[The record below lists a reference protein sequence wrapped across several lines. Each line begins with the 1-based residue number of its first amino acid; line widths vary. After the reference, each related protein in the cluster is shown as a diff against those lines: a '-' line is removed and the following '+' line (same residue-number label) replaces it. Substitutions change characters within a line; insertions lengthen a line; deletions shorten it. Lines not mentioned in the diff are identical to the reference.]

1 MTLDRRTVLTT
12 SGALAAAT
20 ALPAEAAP
28 AVGDAA
34 WHQAVLQRYAG
45 FGIKASGG
53 AGDNACGA
61 WLEGELKKIGY
72 RTERQRFDA
81 PFFDPSNV
89 TLVSGAARA
98 AVIPQAVVT
107 PTGSGGV
114 TGPLKMADQPGEL
127 TGAIALISLPKK
139 GWAGIADPQAA
150 RPITDALKRG
160 AIAAVA
166 ITNGPS
172 GEAVALNVRPEKPP
186 FDKPVAILAPKDAAP
201 FLAAAKTGAA
211 ATLTTAGKGGT
222 RPAWNLIGRFDHKAE
237 KTIILSTPRS
247 GWFTCVAER
256 GSGLSAW
263 LALAHWLAAEERGYN
278 LELLATSGHEYLY
291 MGGEHYLKDLAPP
304 PAKTRLWC
312 HIGASLAARGWREE
326 AGALRP
332 TDGADPGRVLTATAD
347 ILEGVKT
354 AFRGLPGLENTLVA
368 NKANAGGELVN
379 VIDAG
384 YQTAIG
390 EYGGHTYFHTRG
402 DDLRCTSG
410 ALVQPAAQA
419 FRTAIK
425 AATSPVA

>member
-1 MTLDRRTVLTT
+1 MTPNRRTLLGA
-12 SGALAAAT
+12 SGALAAAV
-20 ALPAEAAP
+20 ALPARAAP
-28 AVGDAA
+28 TVGDAA
-34 WHQAVLQRYAG
+34 WHQAVLERYAG

-61 WLEGELKKIGY
+61 WLEGELKRIGY

-81 PFFDPSNV
+81 PFFNASNV

-107 PTGSGGV
+107 PTGPAGV
-114 TGPLKMADQPGEL
+114 SGPLKMADQPGDL
-127 TGAIALISLPKK
+127 TGAIALISLPRK
-139 GWAGIADPQAA
+139 GWAGIADPQVN
-150 RPITDALKRG
+150 RPVTDALKRG

-201 FLAAAKTGAA
+201 FLAAAKAGAP
-211 ATLTTAGKGGT
+211 ATLTTAGKGGL
-222 RPAWNLIGRFDHKAE
+222 RPAWNLIGRFDRKAE

-263 LALAHWLAAEERGYN
+263 LALAHWLAAEAHGYN

-291 MGGEHYLKDLAPP
+291 MGGEHYLKEKAPP

-312 HIGASLAARGWREE
+312 HIGASLAARGWRDE
-326 AGALRP
+326 GGVLKP

-347 ILEGVKT
+347 ILEPVRA
-354 AFRGLPGLENTLVA
+354 AFRGLPGLENTRLA
-368 NKANAGGELVN
+368 DKANAGGELVN

-384 YQTAIG
+384 YATAIG

-410 ALVQPAAQA
+410 EMVRPVAQA

-425 AATSPVA
+425 AAIG